1 MSELYKITQ
10 EKKTK
15 TWMEVCCVFHGP
27 LTSWSRGKVF
37 KKAVRSLEFR
47 SPSLLRYRLCLGQ
60 ERLPKLYE
68 LEYDREKNKYL
79 KYVLLTSIQMNNRT
93 IDEENWLKLLKLP
106 AAETVELP
114 PNIWLFGPWSPWPFL
129 SKKEKEKNVVWED
142 IWEDF
147 SQNFSSSWAAQIS
160 ERPHINPWADE
171 HVQLIKNFYENH
183 IQ

>member
-10 EKKTK
+10 QRKK

-47 SPSLLRYRLCLGQ
+47 SPSVLRYRLCLGQ
-60 ERLPKLYE
+60 ECLPKLYE
-68 LEYDREKNKYL
+68 LEYDQGKNKDF
-79 KYVLLTSIQMNNRT
+79 KYVTLLLTSILINDRI
-93 IDEENWLKLLKLP
+93 IDEEKWLKLLKLP

-114 PNIWLFGPWSPWPFL
+114 PNIWLSGPWSPWPFL
-129 SKKEKEKNVVWED
+129 SEKEKEKNVVWED

-147 SQNFSSSWAAQIS
+147 QPELQFLLSCTDKW
-160 ERPHINPWADE
+160 ETPH
-171 HVQLIKNFYENH
+171 
-183 IQ
+183 